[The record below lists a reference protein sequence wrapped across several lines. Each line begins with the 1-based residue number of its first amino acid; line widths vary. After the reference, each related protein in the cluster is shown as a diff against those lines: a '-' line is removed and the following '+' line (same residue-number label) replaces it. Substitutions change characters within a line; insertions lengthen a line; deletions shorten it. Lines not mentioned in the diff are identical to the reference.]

1 MALQR
6 LDDATVPRLGASGP
20 NGVALPL
27 AVLAVAFL
35 GFAGLVLAFARLSR
49 DLRWKLWDYRM
60 VCSCRY
66 TLIRPTHR
74 PQRQT

>member
-49 DLRWKLWDYRM
+49 DLRWSYRM

-66 TLIRPTHR
+66 TLIRPLITR
-74 PQRQT
+74 PKRQT